1 MGKTDKEQIIKK
13 VERFLESPDVLS
25 FDIGEGP
32 EIVTFLARLA
42 WEDIEALLS
51 KAELSSE
58 ERKMLFENIEETKG
72 RMPDEEL
79 PEPERARRIEERGKR
94 RR

>member
-1 MGKTDKEQIIKK
+1 MGKMDKEQIFKK
-13 VERFLESPDVLS
+13 VEKFLESPGVLS
-25 FDIGEGP
+25 FDIGEGH
-32 EIVTFLARLA
+32 EIVTFLAGLA

-51 KAELSSE
+51 KVDLSSE

-79 PEPERARRIEERGKR
+79 PESERARRIEERGRHK
-94 RR
+94 